1 MRLTENKKKLLE
13 ILFNKTFV
21 FYEENGHYHFE
32 CDIKKKEN
40 IELLKQYIYEVE
52 RKRK

>member
-1 MRLTENKKKLLE
+1 MNKRNKKLLD

-32 CDIKKKEN
+32 CVIKKKEN
-40 IELLKQYIYEVE
+40 IEILKQYIYEIE
-52 RKRK
+52 RKRN